1 MHTIL
6 TNAVWL
12 TRERAIAWCRVL
24 AVCEGVW
31 LLALILRSHETLLTH
46 SDFACFWTASKLALQ
61 GRIAAVYD
69 PFAMAAA
76 EHRLHLFADN
86 LVQPFLYPPSYLL
99 LCLPLALMPLG
110 VSAIVFLLAGLVP
123 FLFAIGRLLPWRRH
137 WLQILAFPGVMVAAG
152 SGQNGFFTAAC
163 FGGGTLLLDRF
174 PFCAGACLGL
184 LACKPQL
191 AMLVP
196 VALIAARRWRALA
209 GAVTSALALIA
220 LSCAVFGAHV
230 WLLFPGALQEARL
243 VADTLLDQGQ
253 LQSLFGGALLLQA
266 PHWLALACQ
275 AFLSLSVLGLL
286 IHVAARRPGGRAEGA
301 TLVVA
306 SLAASP
312 YLMDY
317 DLVILAVPLA
327 WLFSEASRTG
337 WRTWEKYAAASVYMM
352 PLLTRGIADQI
363 ALPLAPVILAGFAT
377 TVVGRASA
385 APAAVT
391 ARQGA
396 YAGI

>member
-1 MHTIL
+1 MHTTL
-6 TNAVWL
+6 TNAAWL
-12 TRERAIAWCRVL
+12 TPERATAWCRVL
-24 AVCEGVW
+24 AACQAVW
-31 LLALILRSHETLLTH
+31 LLALILRSHDPLLTH
-46 SDFACFWTASKLALQ
+46 TDFACFWTASKLALQ
-61 GRIAAVYD
+61 GKLAAVYD

-99 LCLPLALMPLG
+99 LCLPLALLPLG
-110 VSAIVFLLAGLVP
+110 VSAIAFLLAGLAP
-123 FLFAIGRLLPWRRH
+123 FLFCIGRLLPWRRY
-137 WLQILAFPGVMVAAG
+137 WLPILTFPGVMVTAG

-174 PFCAGACLGL
+174 PFCAGMCLGL
-184 LACKPQL
+184 LACKPHL

-196 VALIAARRWRALA
+196 VALLAARRWRALA
-209 GAVTSALALIA
+209 GAVTSALAVIA
-220 LSCAVFGAHV
+220 VSCAVLGIRV
-230 WLLFPGALQEARL
+230 WLLFPGALGEARL
-243 VADTLLDQGQ
+243 VIDTLLEQGQ

-275 AFLSLSVLGLL
+275 AFLSLAVLGLL

-327 WLFSEASRTG
+327 WLFSEASRVG
-337 WRTWEKYAAASVYMM
+337 WRPWE
-352 PLLTRGIADQI
+352 R
-363 ALPLAPVILAGFAT
+363 
-377 TVVGRASA
+377 RAS
-385 APAAVT
+385 
-391 ARQGA
+391 
-396 YAGI
+396 I